1 MNKRKHK
8 FSTPGILFTIAI
20 GMIHLANKAIMASSS
35 FYDVHPRSKNHYFY
49 KWKFGKIFYTKQ
61 GSGKPLLLIHDL
73 QTGLSNY
80 EWNKIEAD
88 LTKNHEVYTLDLLG
102 CGKSDKPKITYTNF
116 LYVQLLC
123 DFIKNV
129 IGRKTDVIASGYSG
143 SFSIMACRNDETLF
157 RKILLINPPDFKEL
171 NEIPSKNSALQ
182 KILLEIPVIGT
193 MIYNILMCRQNID
206 HIFSEEM
213 FFNPFR
219 IEPDFLDAYYENA
232 HIDHCEGK
240 YLYASRIGK
249 YTNINI
255 ANCIH
260 KTDHSIYIIE
270 GNYEKKAKEIV
281 KTYTNYNPAIET
293 TFIKYAKHFP
303 HLENP
308 EEFLKQADLFLN

>member
-182 KILLEIPVIGT
+182 KILLEIP
-193 MIYNILMCRQNID
+193 
-206 HIFSEEM
+206 
-213 FFNPFR
+213 
-219 IEPDFLDAYYENA
+219 
-232 HIDHCEGK
+232 
-240 YLYASRIGK
+240 
-249 YTNINI
+249 
-255 ANCIH
+255 
-260 KTDHSIYIIE
+260 
-270 GNYEKKAKEIV
+270 
-281 KTYTNYNPAIET
+281 
-293 TFIKYAKHFP
+293 
-303 HLENP
+303 
-308 EEFLKQADLFLN
+308 

>member
-8 FSTPGILFTIAI
+8 FSTPGVLFTIAL
-20 GMIHLANKAIMASSS
+20 GMIHLVNKAIMASSS
-35 FYDVHPRSKNHYFY
+35 FYNIHSNSENHYFY

-61 GSGKPLLLIHDL
+61 GTGKPLLLIHDL
-73 QTGLSNY
+73 QTGLSSY
-80 EWNKIEAD
+80 EWNQIEAD
-88 LTKNHEVYTLDLLG
+88 FAKTHEVYTLDLLG
-102 CGKSDKPKITYTNF
+102 CGKSEKPKITYTNF

-123 DFIKNV
+123 DFVKNV

-143 SFSIMACRNDETLF
+143 SFSIMACRNDEDLF
-157 RKILLINPPDFKEL
+157 RKILLVNPPDFKEL

-219 IEPDFLDAYYENA
+219 IDSNFLDVYYENA
-232 HIDHCEGK
+232 HADHCEGK

-255 ANCIH
+255 ADCIR

-270 GNYEKKAKEIV
+270 GNYEKDGKEIV
-281 KTYTNYNPAIET
+281 ESYIHYNPAIET
-293 TFIKYAKHFP
+293 TFIKHAKHFP

-308 EEFLKQADLFLN
+308 AEFLTQVNLFLN